1 MGVKAPPIRQ
11 ADVQFASPYGKLFID
26 KIADPTGRPLDVFD
40 ADVGITVGG
49 RVELPGWLVGQGV
62 VKLYADEIGG
72 QTDKEIGSATF
83 TIAGGPTPGPV
94 MYTWMIPVDLMPLT
108 QDKMY
113 RFGLVF
119 VFQTPSGGHTEI
131 AAFYD
136 LETFLVV

>member
-1 MGVKAPPIRQ
+1 
-11 ADVQFASPYGKLFID
+11 VQFASPYGKLFID
-26 KIADPTGRPLDVFD
+26 KISDPTGRPLDVFD
-40 ADVGITVGG
+40 ADVGITVEG

-72 QTDKEIGSATF
+72 QIDTEIGSTLFA
-83 TIAGGPTPGPV
+83 IAGGPTPSPV
-94 MYTWMIPVDLMPLT
+94 TYGWTFPADLTSLD

-119 VFQTPSGGHTEI
+119 VFQTPGGGHTEI

-136 LETFLVV
+136 LETYLVV